1 MMVLLSLRVERKAK
15 VEVAVVD
22 ALTRNSASLLPEAF
36 EFEPL
41 ISMLHHSVRRNLRK
55 LKTAVIHFSMDCP
68 AYRPTLN
75 TFS

>member
-1 MMVLLSLRVERKAK
+1 MPSQG
-15 VEVAVVD
+15 
-22 ALTRNSASLLPEAF
+22 NSASLLPEAF
-36 EFEPL
+36 KFEPL

-68 AYRPTLN
+68 AYRLTLN